1 MCVFYLNK
9 AGKKRIRL
17 NSPQIFSSQRYIT
30 LVVDWGLGTG
40 KDIGVESVSQQG
52 FSQRHRIICAL
63 KSISTIHSHSQHK
76 NSFRPKTKAA
86 YTSSLYEEDSLFLNE
101 LK

>member
-1 MCVFYLNK
+1 MCVLYLNK
-9 AGKKRIRL
+9 AGKKRIKL

-30 LVVDWGLGTG
+30 LVVDWGAG
-40 KDIGVESVSQQG
+40 KDIGIKSVSQQG